1 MTAIQQFQELIRLR
15 YINSSTDSIAGLFKN
30 LIETVD
36 ESLKIPNIWF
46 YANVTLKEVYNSENL
61 IDFNLDEMVKG
72 NGYIYVCRIYDDEL
86 NIDPIISTYFNDFIK
101 ELKET
106 KGIKSVQ
113 LFIIN
118 DIEVQKHI
126 DSNNTNIKR
135 VLIPIEIPDN
145 DTNIGF
151 KLEDD
156 NVVPDY
162 NPIIFLGSTA
172 HSAWNYTGK
181 DWKFLSVDFYSD
193 IIDL

>member
-46 YANVTLKEVYNSENL
+46 YADVTLKEVYNSENL

-72 NGYIYVCRIYDDEL
+72 NGYIYVCRIYDDET
-86 NIDPIISTYFNDFIK
+86 NIDPTISTYFNNFIK
-101 ELKET
+101 ELKKI

-145 DTNIGF
+145 NTNIGF
-151 KLEDD
+151 KLEDEII
-156 NVVPDY
+156 VPDY
-162 NPIIFLGSTA
+162 NPIIFVGSAA
-172 HSAWNYTGK
+172 HSAWNHTGK